1 MNQSKSY
8 MRPLK
13 KGLLASA
20 LLAIGFVGFNTV
32 AKADTTSV
40 AINVTPTTV
49 NMTIPTSVALAFNAD
64 GTNTIAQNWAITNNT
79 IGDIYLAQ
87 AQFVGNTEP
96 GTSTKWQIAPDN
108 TDMRDLPKDQLKV
121 KFKAALV
128 DKQATTPTASQWK
141 ALSVASDQYSATVNW
156 TATYGL
162 IPYGRNV
169 DPATGTLS
177 NVAAGSNTRYLKLQ
191 VDRGPFTKTYSGNKY
206 TLNLTFSYK

>member
-1 MNQSKSY
+1 MNQTKSY

-20 LLAIGFVGFNTV
+20 LLTIGCIGFNTV
-32 AKADTTSV
+32 AKADTSSV
-40 AINVTPTTV
+40 SINVTPTTV
-49 NMTIPTSVALAFNAD
+49 NMTIPTQVALAFNAD

-96 GTSTKWQIAPDN
+96 ETSTKWQIAPDN
-108 TDMRDLPKDQLKV
+108 TNMRTLSKDQLKV

-128 DKQATTPTASQWK
+128 NTQSATPSASQWK
-141 ALSVASDQYSATVNW
+141 ALNVASDQNSGTVNW
-156 TATYGL
+156 TAADGL

-177 NVAAGSNTRYLKLQ
+177 NVTAGANTRYLKLQ